1 MHVSPKVKSTGKKQQ
16 AFLPHSVPICSGR
29 QGFSCASLN
38 PSCCRLVSGKQQ
50 GSLWPDF
57 PKLEPK
63 GTAALPPGKS
73 GHFYIW
79 CHVVHLEKYNQPN
92 VNSFLFHWM
101 TCSNF
106 EKVLWTAWESQWLQ
120 ALLVL
125 WEEKMLKHSPKASSS
140 APAYCRTSC
149 CMSHWC
155 SSFVFCRNA
164 VTVGYLHTRYNSMKM
179 HHDSTSLSPWIC
191 FN

>member
-16 AFLPHSVPICSGR
+16 AFLPHSVPVCSDR

-38 PSCCRLVSGKQQ
+38 PSCCRLVSV
-50 GSLWPDF
+50 DR
-57 PKLEPK
+57 
-63 GTAALPPGKS
+63 LPQVGAQRYCCSASRKK
-73 GHFYIW
+73 W
-79 CHVVHLEKYNQPN
+79 
-92 VNSFLFHWM
+92 SFLHLMSRCAFGKVQ
-101 TCSNF
+101 TAKCQFIPLSLDDFSNF

-120 ALLVL
+120 TLLVL

-164 VTVGYLHTRYNSMKM
+164 VTVGYLHTLYNSRKM